1 LNFWYQHKFS
11 VSRLLGELQFCYN
24 SFVAARLLIVFCLIC
39 LNFVRIYDLSKCW
52 IFWDQSVIIIDWF
65 KLYNKATCLAI
76 IAAFS
81 VLFEAPQKYTVIWF
95 FHWTVFCQFLICLIF
110 IDLSGWLSDDSE
122 EDCCAQA
129 WRTSQAWWSRHI
141 KLKSEY
147 QIKCL
152 AQKNCIIN
160 VKIQN
165 DLRICQILSC
175 THYCT
180 VHSNST
186 AIVLLLIS
194 RSLSLVTLV
203 NCVGVTA
210 TEPRHNAMR
219 RWRRSCLIILRLC
232 SIWVIVDV
240 QTHYGRTTSTAQ
252 DRRTGAGHTRSHIIL
267 WR

>member
-1 LNFWYQHKFS
+1 MLWGVGITFSREILLADDNDDWLYWNFFLWYQNKFS

-52 IFWDQSVIIIDWF
+52 IFWDQSTIIIDWF
-65 KLYNKATCLAI
+65 KLYNKPTCLAI

-160 VKIQN
+160 VKIQMTSESFKF
-165 DLRICQILSC
+165 CP
-175 THYCT
+175 
-180 VHSNST
+180 VHT
-186 AIVLLLIS
+186 TAQYIAIVL
-194 RSLSLVTLV
+194 
-203 NCVGVTA
+203 
-210 TEPRHNAMR
+210 
-219 RWRRSCLIILRLC
+219 
-232 SIWVIVDV
+232 
-240 QTHYGRTTSTAQ
+240 Q
-252 DRRTGAGHTRSHIIL
+252 
-267 WR
+267 